1 MSGDGEEVAGLGLG
15 SESTEVSGGERGVPL
30 RENQDNPAGVPHTLM
45 LTLHLLLYLSCNYV
59 QG

>member
-30 RENQDNPAGVPHTLM
+30 RENQDNPAGSGSVF
-45 LTLHLLLYLSCNYV
+45 SSE
-59 QG
+59 Q